1 MRILVILV
9 AALVAGSTTVPAS
22 RISARA
28 DPRPPRPARAFRLPP
43 RGPLVQ
49 RAHELR
55 GPRAMLDE
63 PLLGRSLTMWGNASA
78 RARVLVTG
86 CANGT
91 RCGGTD
97 AVVSAMFGCP
107 PDDAE
112 IWYLPTLVPG
122 GADLDREPARAGA
135 AAWRQAAADLRP
147 RLAIVFRTGSHAA
160 VRASG
165 LSASAGRRYAT
176 LARLS
181 FAPGGGGGLAAWIED
196 ALPGARAITVTLQ
209 PGRPTARRASRLAYA
224 IDRLAG
230 TRFAAP
236 AEQERL
242 FYIRR
247 GRDPRQR

>member
-1 MRILVILV
+1 VRILVILV
-9 AALVAGSTTVPAS
+9 AALVAGSATAPSS
-22 RISARA
+22 RIAARV
-28 DPRPPRPARAFRLPP
+28 DPLPPRPSRAYPLPP

-55 GPRAMLDE
+55 GPRAMMDE
-63 PLLGRSLTMWGNASA
+63 RLLGRSLTMWGNVSA
-78 RARVLVTG
+78 RSRVLVAG

-97 AVVSAMFGCP
+97 AVESAMFGCP

-112 IWYLPTLVPG
+112 IWYLPTLDPG
-122 GADLDREPARAGA
+122 GADLDLDPAHAGA

-147 RLAIVFRTGSHAA
+147 RLAIVFRTGPRAG
-160 VRASG
+160 VRATG
-165 LSASAGRRYAT
+165 LGERAGRRYAR
-176 LARLS
+176 LARLP
-181 FAPGGGGGLAAWIED
+181 FAAGGGGGLSAWTQD
-196 ALPGARAITVTLQ
+196 ALPRARAITVTLP
-209 PGRPTARRASRLAYA
+209 PGRPSARRASRLAYA

-242 FYIRR
+242 YYIHR